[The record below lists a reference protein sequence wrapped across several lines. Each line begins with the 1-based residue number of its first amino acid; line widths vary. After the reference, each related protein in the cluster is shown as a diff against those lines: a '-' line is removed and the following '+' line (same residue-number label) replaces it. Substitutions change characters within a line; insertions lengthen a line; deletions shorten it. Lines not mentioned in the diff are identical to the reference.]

1 MNAMIKEIVTRQAS
15 VFGSKFWWCDVRDL
29 EQEGWMA
36 ALAADAAYQA
46 GRGMRRDVW
55 VNCAVER
62 ELMEFIRQTA
72 TCLRAPR
79 RKVWDWTGV
88 SQTPISY
95 NGEVKQQRDARVGSA
110 AVKAAPLL
118 SLVPSPEEQL
128 AEAQQNAL
136 IEIALREAL
145 QREDPRGL
153 VTNHRRVL
161 GDKHS
166 RDIEKETG
174 IEKHKIQQ
182 LIRDT
187 KAAVENDPTIRKLW
201 KEAI

>member
-1 MNAMIKEIVTRQAS
+1 MIKEIVARQAN

-29 EQEGWMA
+29 EQEGWLA
-36 ALAADAAYQA
+36 ALEADAAYQA
-46 GRGMRRDVW
+46 VRGMRRDVW
-55 VNCAVER
+55 VNMAVER

-79 RKVWDWTGV
+79 RKVWDWTGI
-88 SQTPISY
+88 SHTPISY
-95 NGEVKQQRDARVGSA
+95 NGGITQQRGARKGSGEVKAT
-110 AVKAAPLL
+110 PLL

-128 AEAQQNAL
+128 AEAQQNAM
-136 IEIALREAL
+136 IEIALREVL
-145 QREDPRGL
+145 QREDPRGV

-174 IEKHKIQQ
+174 LGKHKIQQ

-201 KEAI
+201 KEAV